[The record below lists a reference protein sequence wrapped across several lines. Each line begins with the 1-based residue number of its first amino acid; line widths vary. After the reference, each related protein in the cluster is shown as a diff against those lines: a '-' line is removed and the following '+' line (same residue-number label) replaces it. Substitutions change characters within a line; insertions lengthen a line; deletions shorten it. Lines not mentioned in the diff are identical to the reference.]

1 MGGPGGPHGPGMPP
15 GGPPGSHGMGPQPPQ
30 DPYGDNFDDEEFM
43 EGKKK
48 RGKKVKEP
56 KPPKEPKEKKP
67 RQYNRKKKPV
77 PGALGEDDMEKV
89 EIPMDSMLP
98 TMAHMRND
106 GHPLPHPQENGDVA
120 DSPNPQIPNDVES
133 EEAKTPKPLLK
144 LKSKTPSKAKPS
156 KTLLQF
162 TKKKR
167 KRSNSEG
174 SDADMDKTPPPS
186 PPDEESGIEK
196 RRSGRNTKRKKY
208 VDDVQYNFS
217 DDDKMDLNKDDKQ
230 AASSGAM
237 DDILGPDAL
246 ESTENSL
253 GPDTES
259 FNPSSGPNY
268 AFIDPTAE
276 DTMIVQFIL
285 TTRTGKRELEESEEE
300 SLTKPKE
307 EPKETE

>member
-1 MGGPGGPHGPGMPP
+1 
-15 GGPPGSHGMGPQPPQ
+15 
-30 DPYGDNFDDEEFM
+30 
-43 EGKKK
+43 
-48 RGKKVKEP
+48 
-56 KPPKEPKEKKP
+56 
-67 RQYNRKKKPV
+67 
-77 PGALGEDDMEKV
+77 MEKV

-120 DSPNPQIPNDVES
+120 DSPNPQIPNDVAS

-144 LKSKTPSKAKPS
+144 LKSKTPAKAKPS

-208 VDDVQYNFS
+208 VDYNFS
-217 DDDKMDLNKDDKQ
+217 DEDLKGLNKADAA
-230 AASSGAM
+230 AASTAAI
-237 DDILGPDAL
+237 DDILGP
-246 ESTENSL
+246 
-253 GPDTES
+253 
-259 FNPSSGPNY
+259 
-268 AFIDPTAE
+268 
-276 DTMIVQFIL
+276 Q
-285 TTRTGKRELEESEEE
+285 
-300 SLTKPKE
+300 
-307 EPKETE
+307 

>member
-1 MGGPGGPHGPGMPP
+1 M
-15 GGPPGSHGMGPQPPQ
+15 
-30 DPYGDNFDDEEFM
+30 
-43 EGKKK
+43 
-48 RGKKVKEP
+48 
-56 KPPKEPKEKKP
+56 
-67 RQYNRKKKPV
+67 
-77 PGALGEDDMEKV
+77 AEDDLEKL
-89 EIPMDSMLP
+89 EIPLD
-98 TMAHMRND
+98 TMIPMTATLRHE
-106 GHPLPHPQENGDVA
+106 PLEPLNGDI
-120 DSPNPQIPNDVES
+120 SNES
-133 EEAKTPKPLLK
+133 SNLQFESTPLSAPGPMLK
-144 LKSKTPSKAKPS
+144 LKAKTPSKAKPS

-162 TKKKR
+162 SKKKR

-174 SDADMDKTPPPS
+174 SQSDLDRTPPPS

-285 TTRTGKRELEESEEE
+285 TTRTGKRELEESEVSPVTDQLPE
-300 SLTKPKE
+300 
-307 EPKETE
+307 

>member
-1 MGGPGGPHGPGMPP
+1 
-15 GGPPGSHGMGPQPPQ
+15 
-30 DPYGDNFDDEEFM
+30 
-43 EGKKK
+43 
-48 RGKKVKEP
+48 
-56 KPPKEPKEKKP
+56 
-67 RQYNRKKKPV
+67 
-77 PGALGEDDMEKV
+77 
-89 EIPMDSMLP
+89 MLP

-208 VDDVQYNFS
+208 VDDVEYNFS
-217 DDDKMDLNKDDKQ
+217 DEEVKDLNKDDQ
-230 AASSGAM
+230 TAAASGAI
-237 DDILGPDAL
+237 DDILGPDGAM

-253 GPDTES
+253 GPDDALGAG
-259 FNPSSGPNY
+259 SGPNY

-285 TTRTGKRELEESEEE
+285 ASRTGTREVEEE
-300 SLTKPKE
+300 EETQEKPPVEKVENGNPEETKE
-307 EPKETE
+307 EKDGEKQE